1 MLPRGD
7 WKSAAADK
15 LQRIGRGDSA
25 KSLYGVD
32 DQKGRPS
39 GELRASQLR
48 EEGSDV
54 RQWPAQSHG
63 SPGCGPGSTSN
74 TASYPLG
81 RVQNPLAASD
91 GRRRRTLLHSR

>member
-25 KSLYGVD
+25 KALYGVD

-48 EEGSDV
+48 EEGKRRAAMARLKS
-54 RQWPAQSHG
+54 R
-63 SPGCGPGSTSN
+63 
-74 TASYPLG
+74 
-81 RVQNPLAASD
+81 LARLRAWFN
-91 GRRRRTLLHSR
+91 L

>member
-25 KSLYGVD
+25 KALYGVD

-48 EEGSDV
+48 EEGKRRAAMAHPKS
-54 RQWPAQSHG
+54 R
-63 SPGCGPGSTSN
+63 
-74 TASYPLG
+74 
-81 RVQNPLAASD
+81 LARLRAWFN
-91 GRRRRTLLHSR
+91 L